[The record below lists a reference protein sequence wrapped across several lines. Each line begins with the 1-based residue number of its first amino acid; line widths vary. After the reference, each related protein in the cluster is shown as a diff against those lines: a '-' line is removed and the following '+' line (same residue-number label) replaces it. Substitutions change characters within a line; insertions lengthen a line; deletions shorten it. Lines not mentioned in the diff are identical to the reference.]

1 MWMLGSPYA
10 LCSCHGW
17 RVDSIS
23 SGNQMLEKTFSPTD
37 GIVHCRKMSTVL
49 IYECHAEELK
59 LWAQVLESASHEF
72 ETWLSSFLI
81 WGP

>member
-23 SGNQMLEKTFSPTD
+23 SGSQMLEKKFSPTD
-37 GIVHCRKMSTVL
+37 GIVHFRKMSTVL
-49 IYECHAEELK
+49 MNVTQK
-59 LWAQVLESASHEF
+59 S
-72 ETWLSSFLI
+72 
-81 WGP
+81 